1 MKLFDRLWKKK
12 RRYVEAEEVE
22 DRLEWAEVVLK
33 RDDIHIADPDQ
44 RKKYV
49 RRCMEQIQESAQE
62 LEVLTQ
68 EYNSVTAYLTDM
80 EEVEALPK
88 EERAR
93 INEYAKKLSRLEDE
107 RKVFSEKKI
116 KMSDNRFRHIEQI
129 QDEVPTGIIRLKETE
144 DYQGLIRRDLTRLDG
159 ERHAYQYRREEL
171 HTIIEN
177 SRSIA
182 VIAIIAMGVCMLMLL
197 TLQIALEIDTGIGYF
212 LTILAGAVT
221 LTVLFVKHLDA
232 SGEIIKVESSI
243 NKLIL
248 LQNRVKIRY
257 VNNINL
263 LDYLYTKFDVNHSA
277 ELEKEWS
284 RFLIEGEE
292 RRKLAENDED
302 LSHYQKELLVMLRRF
317 HIKDPNIWLNRS
329 LALLDG
335 KEMVEIRHNYIQRR
349 QKLRKQMEYYK
360 KLAETARNEV
370 KELAADFPEYAKE
383 ILAIVDEY

>member
-1 MKLFDRLWKKK
+1 MKLFDKLWKKK
-12 RRYVEAEEVE
+12 RHYVEEEEVE
-22 DRLEWAEVVLK
+22 DRSEWSEVVLK
-33 RDDIHIADPDQ
+33 RDDIRIADPDQ

-62 LEVLTQ
+62 LEGLTL
-68 EYNSVTAYLTDM
+68 EYTTVTAYLTDM
-80 EEVEALPK
+80 EEVETLPK

-93 INEYAKKLSRLEDE
+93 INEYAKKLSVLEDE

-129 QDEVPTGIIRLKETE
+129 QDEVPTGIIRLRETE

-159 ERHAYQYRREEL
+159 EMHAYQYRREEL
-171 HTIIEN
+171 RTMIEN
-177 SRSIA
+177 SRSIS

-197 TLQIALEIDTGIGYF
+197 TLQIALEINTGIGYF

-221 LTVLFVKHLDA
+221 LTVLFVKHMDA
-232 SGEIIKVESSI
+232 SGEIVKVESSI

-302 LSHYQKELLVMLRRF
+302 LSYYQKELLVMLRRF
-317 HIKDPNIWLNRS
+317 HIKDPNIWLSRS

-349 QKLRKQMEYYK
+349 QKLRKQMDYYK

-370 KELAADFPEYAKE
+370 KELAADYPEYAKE

>member
-68 EYNSVTAYLTDM
+68 EYNLVTAYLTDM

>member
-171 HTIIEN
+171 HTMIEN